1 MDSFVYIVFF
11 HLYIIKMNKVG
22 LEEIQLRNF
31 NIVAKEAIMDIN
43 TNIFVT
49 FFLAALEL
57 VGKCYVAV
65 ARTFTSCKEEQLTA
79 FESAVLEKQSARMEW
94 YYTIAEETHGG
105 EFVAALAVQRA
116 IMEDLLKV
124 FYESKLS
131 YGTKISA
138 EFQKYWMDICGKTI
152 RQSREI
158 CEVAAAK

>member
-1 MDSFVYIVFF
+1 
-11 HLYIIKMNKVG
+11 
-22 LEEIQLRNF
+22 
-31 NIVAKEAIMDIN
+31 MDIN

-49 FFLAALEL
+49 FFLAALEA
-57 VGKCYVAV
+57 VGRCYVAV
-65 ARTFTSCKEEQLTA
+65 ARFFTSCNDEQLTA
-79 FESAVLEKQSARMEW
+79 FKSAVLEKQAVRQEW

-116 IMEDLLKV
+116 LLEDLLKV
-124 FYESKLS
+124 FRESKLS
-131 YGTKISA
+131 YGTKISP

>member
-1 MDSFVYIVFF
+1 
-11 HLYIIKMNKVG
+11 
-22 LEEIQLRNF
+22 
-31 NIVAKEAIMDIN
+31 MDIN
-43 TNIFVT
+43 TNIFIT

-57 VGKCYVAV
+57 VGKCYITVV
-65 ARTFTSCKEEQLTA
+65 RTFTSCNEEQLTE
-79 FESAVLEKQSARMEW
+79 FKSAVLEKQAERKEW

-105 EFVAALAVQRA
+105 EFVAALLVQRA

-138 EFQKYWMDICGKTI
+138 EFQKYWMDICGKTV
-152 RQSREI
+152 RQAKEI

>member
-1 MDSFVYIVFF
+1 
-11 HLYIIKMNKVG
+11 
-22 LEEIQLRNF
+22 
-31 NIVAKEAIMDIN
+31 MDIN
-43 TNIFVT
+43 TNVFIT

-57 VGKCYVAV
+57 VGKCYITV
-65 ARTFTSCKEEQLTA
+65 ARYLTSCSNEQLTE
-79 FESAVLEKQSARMEW
+79 FKSAVLERQAARKEW
-94 YYTIAEETHGG
+94 YYTIAEEQGG
-105 EFVAALAVQRA
+105 DGFVAALYVQRA

-138 EFQKYWMDICGKTI
+138 EFQEYWMDICGKTI